1 MNPYTAGM
9 GLHVFIGRHLFKSR
23 QYFETYI
30 YLQAY
35 VLHLVKDIRFNIY
48 RQAAYVIYQPTS
60 CPAHAILNL
69 FKASI
74 CYTYIHIQ
82 KNGQLH

>member
-1 MNPYTAGM
+1 MNSHNDGM
-9 GLHVFIGRHLFKSR
+9 GLHAFIGRHLFKSK
-23 QYFETYI
+23 QCLGAYI

-35 VLHLVKDIRFNIY
+35 VLHLVKDIRY
-48 RQAAYVIYQPTS
+48 RQAAFVIYQQTS

-74 CYTYIHIQ
+74 CYTYTHTN
-82 KNGQLH
+82 NGLLQ